1 MRLGPLEIVLIIVV
15 IIAIAVIARIARSRD
30 RVAGQKET
38 ANTEVT
44 VKPPERTSSR
54 VWDFLNKTG
63 IVLVVGGLAAF
74 IAAVSLF
81 RMVLQSYLW
90 AFILM
95 AVGLILV
102 IYSRK
107 KR

>member
-1 MRLGPLEIVLIIVV
+1 MRLGPLEIVLIIAV
-15 IIAIAVIARIARSRD
+15 IIAIAVIARIVRRKDKAT
-30 RVAGQKET
+30 GQEESAT
-38 ANTEVT
+38 TDVT
-44 VKPPERTSSR
+44 VKHPGSASKR
-54 VWDFLNKTG
+54 VWDFLNRTG
-63 IVLVVGGLAAF
+63 IVLVVGGVAAF

-102 IYSRK
+102 LYSRK

>member
-1 MRLGPLEIVLIIVV
+1 MRLGPLEIVLIIAVV
-15 IIAIAVIARIARSRD
+15 IAITVIARIARSRESTTVRKGSTNRD
-30 RVAGQKET
+30 TTEKRSEGTTGRV
-38 ANTEVT
+38 
-44 VKPPERTSSR
+44 R
-54 VWDFLNKTG
+54 VFLNRTG
-63 IVLVVGGLAAF
+63 IILIIGGVAVF

-90 AFILM
+90 AFILI

-102 IYSRK
+102 LISRK

>member
-1 MRLGPLEIVLIIVV
+1 MRLGPLEIVLIIAV
-15 IIAIAVIARIARSRD
+15 IIAIAVIARIARSRGS
-30 RVAGQKET
+30 A
-38 ANTEVT
+38 T
-44 VKPPERTSSR
+44 VHKGSTNRDISEKRSEGTPGRL
-54 VWDFLNKTG
+54 WGFLNRTG
-63 IVLVVGGLAAF
+63 IVLVIGGVVAF

-90 AFILM
+90 AFILV

-102 IYSRK
+102 LLSRK